1 MIATDTLVKTS
12 SNEAMAALERQIERD
27 LEVLAYPEKP
37 WMTPTFRPDG
47 TPVLDVVI
55 VGGGHCGIAAA
66 FALMRER
73 ITNILVIDENPYG
86 REGPWMTYAR
96 MATLRTRK
104 SITGMELGFASL
116 TFRSY
121 YEAREG
127 LEAYATLEK
136 IPRNDWQ
143 DYMLWMRRVLGIP
156 VQNETRM
163 TRLEHDGKEFRLT
176 VDREGRKENL
186 YARRVVLATGPYSM
200 GGPNIPE
207 PVQKGLPKSVYSHVS
222 ETIDFTPLKG
232 KRVAAIGAGA
242 SAFDNAGTALEQ
254 GAASVDLIM
263 RRPLIPRLVMIK
275 WTDWAGFVHTLPDL
289 PDEDKW
295 QIMLEVQR
303 NDSPPPLSALTRVE
317 KFPNFNIHFA
327 SPLVATRME
336 GKEIVIE
343 TAKGT
348 HRADYMILG
357 TGYTFNL
364 SGCAQ
369 LGDIGPKIALWSDR
383 YNPNDAEARERF
395 RTSPYLDRHFEFT
408 EKIPGTAPYLQYLF
422 NFNQSATL
430 SMGPTGR
437 VTGLKYGVRRL
448 ITGITG
454 SFFREDAKMHL
465 ATAKAY
471 NESEIEGHRW
481 VEVDPRKKA

>member
-1 MIATDTLVKTS
+1 MSAIDTLSQTAP
-12 SNEAMAALERQIERD
+12 NESMAELERQIERE

-37 WMTPTFRPDG
+37 WMIPTFRPDG
-47 TPVLDVVI
+47 TPVLDVAI

-66 FALMRER
+66 FALMREQ
-73 ITNILVIDENPYG
+73 ITNLLVIDENPYG
-86 REGPWMTYAR
+86 EEGPWMTYAR

-104 SITGMELGFASL
+104 TITGMELGFASL

-127 LEAYATLEK
+127 LEAYANLEK
-136 IPRNDWQ
+136 IPRRDWQ
-143 DYMLWMRRVLGIP
+143 DYMLWMRTVLNIP
-156 VQNETRM
+156 VQNSSRM
-163 TRLEHDGKEFRLT
+163 TLLEHDGTEFRLT
-176 VDREGRKENL
+176 VEREGKTEIF
-186 YARRVVLATGPYSM
+186 YARRVVMATGPYSM

-207 PVQKGLPKSVYSHVS
+207 QVAENLPKSVYAHVS
-222 ETIDFTPLKG
+222 EMIDFAPFKG
-232 KRVAAIGAGA
+232 KRLAVIGAGA
-242 SAFDNAGTALEQ
+242 SAFDNAGTALEA

-295 QIMLEVQR
+295 QIMVEVQR
-303 NDSPPPLSALTRVE
+303 NDSPPPLTALNRVDQC
-317 KFPNFNIHFA
+317 PNFHIHFA
-327 SPLVATRME
+327 SPLVSTRME
-336 GKEIVIE
+336 GAEIVIE
-343 TAKGT
+343 TAKGS
-348 HRADYMILG
+348 HRVDYVILG
-357 TGYTFNL
+357 TGYTFNI

-369 LGDIGPKIALWSDR
+369 LGEIGAKIALWSDR
-383 YNPNDAEARERF
+383 YTPDDADARERF
-395 RTSPYLDRHFEFT
+395 RTSPYLGRHFEFT
-408 EKIPGTAPYLQYLF
+408 EKAAGEAPYLQYLF

-448 ITGITG
+448 VAGVTG
-454 SFFREDAKMHL
+454 SFFREDAKKHL
-465 ATAKAY
+465 ATAKTY

-481 VEVDPRKKA
+481 VEVNPRNEV